1 MSKQKYETQ
10 FSIYKLDYERTQ
22 LYFLKEREIEI
33 KSFDEVEDLIYKDI
47 KEKLIARRE
56 EEPTL
61 EGEAFGFRSIF
72 FKTNHRPVWSGMAS
86 QFVGSINENKKFIS
100 NSHISYVLTYK
111 KGDSLY
117 LLTGGL
123 GSNYISDFVQKNYGL
138 YLLPKLISDDLPAV
152 KSVLE
157 NRLTGNRLSDRRANR
172 NSTTINVENELATIF
187 RELSLEFGS
196 TIISELN
203 IIEEGEKPPKLLNVI
218 AKDSLVVR
226 KSLSLDKLANMIEK
240 LNKIEQLDDSFSLG
254 YLVPAKKYDYS
265 STELKELMI
274 NYFKDGKYDNFIL
287 VGSEICEYYLSA
299 NKYIIKDSDGNI
311 ILENTEPIKLE
322 DVYFAYFKQPISRS
336 RAENFLRLE
345 ISTYDDGGVKLP
357 PTKLKDCL
365 QGYVENEKGNFF
377 YLFSGDWLVFD
388 PKYVESLGNTFKKQ
402 YASLTD
408 INNSLTNILKNNGYR
423 TEDDYNL
430 SFEKSSEVIL
440 AHTVR
445 ANNIELADLIYYDDN
460 NDCLYLVHNKGT
472 FNGAGSRDLMNQ
484 IITSVEFINN
494 YRHDSL
500 KRKKFFEDYF
510 KKIKEKYPENAKI
523 NSMDFED
530 FFKWFDKKI
539 CYVAGFLYNLSDCVR
554 SNYAKYITIDVNK
567 RLNEK
572 NFELKLFDIKG
583 SE

>member
-10 FSIYKLDYERTQ
+10 FSVYKLDYERTQ

-86 QFVGSINENKKFIS
+86 QFIGSINDNKKFIS

-152 KSVLE
+152 KTVLE

-240 LNKIEQLDDSFSLG
+240 LNEIEQRDDGFSLG

-274 NYFKDGKYDNFIL
+274 NYFKDGKYENFIL
-287 VGSEICEYYLSA
+287 VGNEICEYYLGA

-322 DVYFAYFKQPISRS
+322 DAYFSYFKQPISRS
-336 RAENFLRLE
+336 RVENFLRLE

-408 INNSLTNILKNNGYR
+408 INNSLTDVLKNNGYR

-445 ANNIELADLIYYDDN
+445 ANNIELADLIYYDDT

-484 IITSVEFINN
+484 IITSAEFINN

-530 FFKWFDKKI
+530 FFKWFNKKI

-572 NFELKLFDIKG
+572 NFELKLLDINRR
-583 SE
+583 